1 MIIINGKYPEEL
13 IFHNSLYANKII
25 NGKTFDKI
33 FFKKVSF
40 LKLALPRFDSPDEKS
55 QEVTGYFKYRHNTNE
70 IYSIPHNTRLEVIDD
85 YQMPPGY
92 IDDSSGLPLLGIR
105 VKINGAP
112 VNRYFYL
119 IHSETPRPLNNSWIA
134 IQINNTDKYYLHY
147 DPPNSL
153 KSSNFLNKPKIFGLF
168 VNPQL
173 IFENT
178 VPEVFATVWDE
189 SKLPEPLSAAILFWS
204 TDDWS
209 TSSSSWMNYIS
220 SKSFHNYYEA
230 AIPSYS
236 ADTTIKWYVWAINDI
251 NQSTTSSEY
260 SYTVQNS
267 PLVFNSLYNS
277 PDPPTDT
284 QTSKVYSDISDPNG
298 VSAAT
303 LYWTK
308 DGWTNQT
315 IVSMTFVG
323 GMWSATISAAPNGT
337 VIEYKVV
344 GTDNAGISTTSS
356 ISGYTV
362 TNPKK

>member
-13 IFHNSLYANKII
+13 IFHNSLNANKII

-33 FFKKVSF
+33 FLKNISF
-40 LKLALPRFDSPDEKS
+40 LKLALPILDGPNEKTD
-55 QEVTGYFKYRHNTNE
+55 QVTGYFKYYYDTNKT
-70 IYSIPHNTRLEVIDD
+70 YSIPHNTQSVALENYQLPDGMINDD
-85 YQMPPGY
+85 
-92 IDDSSGLPLLGIR
+92 LPLLGIR
-105 VKINGAP
+105 VKVDGIP

-119 IHSETPRPLNNSWIA
+119 IHSEKDRPLNNSWMA
-134 IQINNTDKYYLHY
+134 IQMNNDKYYLQF
-147 DPPNSL
+147 DTPDNL
-153 KSSNFLNKPKIFGLF
+153 KSSDFLNKPKIFGLF

-178 VPEVFATVWDE
+178 SPDVFATIWDE
-189 SKLPEPLSAAILFWS
+189 SKLIEPSSAAILFWS

-230 AIPSYS
+230 TIPSYS
-236 ADTTIKWYVWAINDI
+236 ANTIIKWYVWAINDI

-267 PLVFNSLYNS
+267 PMTFNSLYNS
-277 PDPPTDT
+277 PNPPTDLE
-284 QTSKVYSDISDPNG
+284 SVKVYSDISDPDG
-298 VSAAT
+298 VNAAT
-303 LYWTK
+303 LYRTY

-315 IVSMTFVG
+315 VVSMNFVG
-323 GMWSATISAAPNGT
+323 GMWSATIPATSNGT

-344 GTDNAGISTTSS
+344 GIDDAGDSTTSS